1 MAYHAVRMREE
12 EHKSGLLR
20 LWREAL
26 HDRAIAAV
34 AEARWPWYYDENP
47 AGRPATWLG
56 MVDGGEIVGCG
67 SIYPRVIDLGGER
80 VVAGVLSDF
89 AVAKEHRTA
98 GCAIAVQRAIVAGG
112 HAAGFAFLFAYPNP
126 GSLAVVKRV
135 GYRVI
140 GETRS
145 FSKPLRTGNHIK
157 GEIEARVKTPWLL
170 RALALPGA
178 QAAAELF
185 ADLGLAAVDLARL
198 APRLA
203 STRGELLARADARFD
218 ALWARAPKGPVI
230 GEKTSAYLDWRYT
243 AFKTE
248 DYRFFAL
255 LDRKGVELS
264 GYVVFKIVGN
274 KAIVLDTLVGPEEHA
289 LEALMLHFALAM
301 RLERRESI
309 FLSYLG
315 DASFGERLEAI
326 QFFPRPHAR
335 SVIVYAPPELD
346 ERIRAVVLDPNR
358 WFMLDG
364 ELDI

>member
-1 MAYHAVRMREE
+1 MGYHAERMREDV
-12 EHKSGLLR
+12 HRAGLLK

-26 HDRAIAAV
+26 HDPTIAAV
-34 AEARWPWYYDENP
+34 AETRWPWYYDENP

-56 MVDGGEIVGCG
+56 VTDEGEVIGTG
-67 SIYPRVIDLGGER
+67 SIYPRVVFVGEKR
-80 VVAGVLSDF
+80 IMAGVLSDF
-89 AVAKEHRTA
+89 AVAKAHRTA

-145 FSKPLRTGNHIK
+145 FSKPLRTEGRLKSELEKRI
-157 GEIEARVKTPWLL
+157 KTPWLA
-170 RALALPGA
+170 RGLALPGA
-178 QAAAELF
+178 EAAAELF
-185 ADLGLAAVDLARL
+185 ADLGLAAQDLARL

-203 STRGELLARADARFD
+203 STRGEFVDKADARFD
-218 ALWARAPKGPVI
+218 VLWSRADKREIV
-230 GEKTSAYLDWRYT
+230 GEKTSAYLNWRYA

-248 DYRFFAL
+248 SNRFFVL
-255 LDRKGVELS
+255 SDREREQVL
-264 GYVVFKIVGN
+264 GYVVFKLVGN
-274 KAIVLDTLVGPEEHA
+274 KAIVVDLLALPDDHA
-289 LEALMLHFALAM
+289 LEALMLHFALAL
-301 RLERRESI
+301 RLERRDSI

-315 DASFGERLEAI
+315 GDSFGRRLEAI
-326 QFFPRPHAR
+326 GFFPRPHAR

-346 ERIRAVVLDPNR
+346 EASRAIVLDPKR

>member
-1 MAYHAVRMREE
+1 MAYHAVRMREA
-12 EHKSGLLR
+12 EHKDGLLR

-26 HDRAIAAV
+26 HDPAIARV
-34 AEARWPWYYDENP
+34 AEQRWPWYYDENP

-56 MVDGGEIVGCG
+56 VIDDGQIVGCG
-67 SIYPRVIDLGGER
+67 SIYPRVVYVGGER

-89 AVAKEHRTA
+89 AVAKAHRIA
-98 GCAIAVQRAIVAGG
+98 GCAIAVQRAIVGEG
-112 HAAGFAFLFAYPNP
+112 PAAGFAFLFAYPNV

-145 FSKPLRTGNHIK
+145 YSKPLRTTNK
-157 GEIEARVKTPWLL
+157 LKAEIEARVKTPWLL

-178 QAAAELF
+178 SAAAELF
-185 ADLGLAAVDLARL
+185 ADVGLAAVDLARL

-203 STRGELLARADARFD
+203 STRGELLPRADARFD
-218 ALWARAPKGPVI
+218 ALWERCPRDALLGD
-230 GEKTSAYLDWRYT
+230 KTSAYLNWRYT
-243 AFKTE
+243 RFKTA
-248 DYRFFAL
+248 DHRFFVL
-255 LDRKGVELS
+255 TDRARREVL
-264 GYVVFKIVGN
+264 GYLVFHVTGTKVI
-274 KAIVLDTLVGPEEHA
+274 LVDILAAPEEHA
-289 LEALMLHFALAM
+289 LEALLLHFSLTM

-315 DASFGERLEAI
+315 DEAFGRRLEGI
-326 QFFPRPHAR
+326 QFFARPIR
-335 SVIVYAPPELD
+335 RPVIVYTPPGLD
-346 ERIRAVVLDPNR
+346 ARVAAIVGDASR